1 MEHDEKEVG
10 DLATRFSTEDNKY
23 NVQTIQDTDPTAQL
37 ADFER
42 KTGANGWTD
51 GRRMR
56 KRGTIPSV
64 FLMQD
69 KYRDI
74 MDGDQKAMEKA
85 VNRFFFDHPEFKTD
99 NDSTKYF

>member
-1 MEHDEKEVG
+1 MEQDDTEIG
-10 DLATRFSTEDNKY
+10 DLATRFSTEANKY
-23 NVQTIQDTDPTAQL
+23 NVQTIQDTDPAAQL

-42 KTGANGWTD
+42 KTGDNGWTD

-56 KRGTIPSV
+56 KRGTVPNI

-69 KYRDI
+69 KYKDI

-85 VNRFFFDHPEFKTD
+85 VNRFFVDHPEFKTD
-99 NDSTKYF
+99 NDGTKYF